1 MLAHLRNAWKTFML
15 AYAVRRILV
24 SVPILVIATFVVFV
38 MVSWAGDPLSQ
49 LKTRN
54 PPPPPRTL
62 ELEAHR
68 LHLDEPLLARYWH
81 WITGVLHGDFG
92 PSVQSTQ
99 VIGPELV
106 HRFLVTFRLIGLAML
121 LALVLA
127 VLVGVLSAVK
137 QYSGTD
143 YTFTFMGF
151 LFLAMPSF
159 WFAILLKEGGISVND
174 ALGRQVL
181 FTIGDR
187 SVYVQGGAWASIM
200 DILGHLIL
208 PTISL
213 ALLAFAAW
221 SRFQRASMLDV
232 LGSDYVRLA
241 RAKGL
246 RRSTVMIR
254 HALRTALIPLVTVTA
269 LDLGAI
275 ISGAVVTENVYQWR
289 GAGSYLLES
298 VRRDDVYAVAGWLL
312 ISATFVI
319 LFNLAADLCYAL
331 LDPRIRYA

>member
-1 MLAHLRNAWKTFML
+1 ML

-24 SVPILVIATFVVFV
+24 SVPILAIATFVVFV
-38 MVSWAGDPLSQ
+38 MVSLSGDPLSE

-62 ELEAHR
+62 ELEAQR

-81 WITGVLHGDFG
+81 WLTGVIHGDFG

-99 VIGPELV
+99 AIGPELAA
-106 HRFLVTFRLIGLAML
+106 RFLVTFRLIAVAML
-121 LALVLA
+121 LAVVLA
-127 VLVGVLSAVK
+127 VLVGVISAVK

-143 YTFTFMGF
+143 YTFTFFGF

-159 WFAILLKEGGISVND
+159 WFAILLKEASISFND
-174 ALGRQVL
+174 AVGRQVL
-181 FTIGDR
+181 FTIGDS
-187 SVYVQGGAWASIM
+187 SVYVEGGAWATIT
-200 DILGHLIL
+200 DIVGHMIL

-213 ALLAFAAW
+213 ALLSFAAW
-221 SRFQRASMLDV
+221 SRFQRAAMLEV
-232 LGSDYVRLA
+232 LNSDYVRLA

-246 RRSTVMIR
+246 RRGTVMTR
-254 HALRTALIPLVTVTA
+254 HALRTALIPLTTVTA

-275 ISGAVVTENVYQWR
+275 ISGAIVTENVYQWR
-289 GAGSYLLES
+289 GAGSFLLES
-298 VRRDDVYAVAGWLL
+298 VQRYDVYAVAGWLL
-312 ISATFVI
+312 IAATFVI
-319 LFNLAADLCYAL
+319 LFNLAADLLYAV